1 MAFLAYFP
9 SAILEATSLE
19 EADGNSRG
27 RKGLQGLGWVGVG
40 CNRASGTWTRVNTVL
55 AILVHTRECFR
66 HTMLLGGARRHLRW
80 RCRRVARVIHD
91 NWKSCLHVSTVVLR
105 QLNLSSTHPVSA
117 SGILYL
123 SAFLKGRQ
131 ASRKEHRYLASW
143 EETPLLEK
151 PYESFLF
158 AGNILFL
165 LQSWDH
171 ALSLQA
177 GLS

>member
-1 MAFLAYFP
+1 M
-9 SAILEATSLE
+9 
-19 EADGNSRG
+19 
-27 RKGLQGLGWVGVG
+27 
-40 CNRASGTWTRVNTVL
+40 L

-66 HTMLLGGARRHLRW
+66 HTLLLGGARRHLRW

-123 SAFLKGRQ
+123 SVFLKGRQ

-158 AGNILFL
+158 ARQHSVLAPVLGPRNIAAGRIVLATTDSGITSYSTWQPSWAPNRHSFL
-165 LQSWDH
+165 Q
-171 ALSLQA
+171 
-177 GLS
+177 GLPPACWA